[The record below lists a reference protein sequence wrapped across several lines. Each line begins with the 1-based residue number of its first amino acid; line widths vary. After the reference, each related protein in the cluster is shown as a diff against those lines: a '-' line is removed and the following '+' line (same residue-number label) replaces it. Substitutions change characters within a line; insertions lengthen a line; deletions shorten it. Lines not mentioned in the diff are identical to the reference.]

1 MRFTYYTEKTV
12 SQCMVALNER
22 IHSSNKLDGWT
33 EKNGRFAIS
42 TTSKVLKRFTRRT
55 QLEGRVEKEN
65 GLITVKGY
73 VSDGVGPRER
83 IIIYGA
89 LAVGGV
95 LLMVSG
101 QFLPGIIVLLVA
113 PGLHIPLAGDYENS
127 YVLTQ
132 EIQRTLKAKH
142 TPPVVVKTVIMTKRQ
157 ASAAA
162 KAGKSKASSK

>member
-1 MRFTYYTEKTV
+1 MRFTYYTEKTI

-42 TTSKVLKRFTRRT
+42 TSSKVLKRFTRRT

-83 IIIYGA
+83 IIIYAA
-89 LAVGGV
+89 LAVGGL
-95 LLMVSG
+95 LLMLSG
-101 QFLPGIIVLLVA
+101 QFLPGLIAFGVMPA
-113 PGLHIPLAGDYENS
+113 LHIPLAGDYENS
-127 YVLTQ
+127 YTLTQ
-132 EIQRTLKAKH
+132 EVQRTLKAKY

-157 ASAAA
+157 AASAAKKT
-162 KAGKSKASSK
+162 KAASK

>member
-42 TTSKVLKRFTRRT
+42 TSSKVLKRFTRRT

-65 GLITVKGY
+65 GLITIKGY

-83 IIIYGA
+83 IIIYAA
-89 LAVGGV
+89 LALGAV
-95 LLMVSG
+95 LLIASG
-101 QFLPGIIVLLVA
+101 QFLPGIIVLMVA

-132 EIQRTLKAKH
+132 EIQRTLKAKY
-142 TPPVVVKTVIMTKRQ
+142 TPPVVVKTVVVTKRQ
-157 ASAAA
+157 AAGSKSGTKP
-162 KAGKSKASSK
+162 KATSK